1 MEVERIEISF
11 DGVAVRRGTTEIRV
25 SGSFGPGLHLVSGA
39 VGSGKST
46 LAALAAGLLPPMEG
60 VVKRKGVNTSML
72 SFQFPE
78 WALTGNT
85 LGEEIASYGL
95 PPAEILA
102 GAGLLGRERDDP
114 LSLSRGELKKLTL
127 ACVMGKTWD
136 LLILDE
142 PFGAMD
148 CEGKRQMCRWINQK
162 RSRIIILCTHEQY
175 ILPRIDTL
183 WEFEHHHL
191 VCRGKVPDSLCSW
204 KLAPFGMKTLLA
216 RGIVP
221 ANISEEDI
229 REAACRIHG

>member
-1 MEVERIEISF
+1 MEVERLDLSF
-11 DGVAVRRGTTEIRV
+11 EGVTVRRGITKIRV

-46 LAALAAGLLPPMEG
+46 LAALAAGLLSPTEG
-60 VVKRKGVNTSML
+60 VVKREGVNTSIL

-102 GAGLLGRERDDP
+102 AAGLLGRERDDP
-114 LSLSRGELKKLTL
+114 LSLSRGELKKLNL
-127 ACVMGKTWD
+127 ACVMGKTCD

-148 CEGKRQMCRWINQK
+148 CEGKRQVCRWIDQK
-162 RSRIIILCTHEQY
+162 RSRIIILCTHEQH

-183 WEFEHHHL
+183 WEFEDHHL
-191 VCRGKVPDSLCSW
+191 ICRGTVPDSLRSW
-204 KLAPFGMKTLLA
+204 KMAPFEMKILLA
-216 RGIVP
+216 RDIVP

>member
-1 MEVERIEISF
+1 MELSCE
-11 DGVAVRRGTTEIRV
+11 GVAVRRGSIEIRV

-46 LAALAAGLLPPMEG
+46 LAALASGLLMPSEG
-60 VVKRKGVNTSML
+60 VVNRKGVNTSML

-95 PPAEILA
+95 DPDEVLA
-102 GAGLLGRERDDP
+102 GAGLLGREKDDP
-114 LSLSRGELKKLTL
+114 FSLSRGELKKLNL
-127 ACVMGKTWD
+127 ACVMGKDWD

-142 PFGAMD
+142 PYGAMD
-148 CEGKRQMCRWINQK
+148 CDGKKQVCRWIDQK
-162 RSRIIILCTHEQY
+162 RSRIIILCTHEQH

-204 KLAPFGMKTLLA
+204 KLAPFGIKTLLA